1 MSAPTPLEV
10 REATDEAWGDIER
23 LFGRAGA
30 SNGCWCQYWI
40 IGTDY
45 KRRDRSENRRDLSE
59 QVRAGRAGLLA
70 YRGDAALGWARFTPR
85 SELVWLTTRYA
96 KYDFGSGD
104 PWSLS
109 CFFVAR
115 QARGESVMRTLIDY
129 AAQWGRDHKTPIEGY
144 PIDPSVNN
152 ATRNRFPG
160 VLPVFVRAGFVE
172 RGRLA
177 KDRVVVRSDAR

>member
-1 MSAPTPLEV
+1 MA
-10 REATDEAWGDIER
+10 
-23 LFGRAGA
+23 AGA
-30 SNGCWCQYWI
+30 STGSSEPTTNVEI
-40 IGTDY
+40 APRIGATCL
-45 KRRDRSENRRDLSE
+45 NRFE
-59 QVRAGRAGLLA
+59 PGAPGLLA
-70 YRGDAALGWARFTPR
+70 YRDDAAVGWARFTPR
-85 SELVWLTTRYA
+85 SELVGLTTRYA

-129 AAQWGRDHKTPIEGY
+129 AAQWGRDHETPVEGY

-160 VLPVFVRAGFVE
+160 VLPAFVRAGFVE

-177 KDRVVVRSDAR
+177 KDRVVVRSDVR